1 MLFNLYNFRNANLSV
16 FYKLTI
22 KFYSFLFNV
31 FLLEIYN
38 QIMETKEQILKP
50 IAYTFGLFLGL
61 VIILS
66 LIIEPFIAQ
75 KIIFSIL
82 SFSATLLV
90 FITGIKKFKTKN
102 ANKISLVDTIKIG
115 LAIAVIGALIAAI
128 YTYVNLNYIT
138 EQTTSNNYNYAMLII
153 RTLSVGLI
161 ISLVTG
167 LIVKNE
173 R

>member
-1 MLFNLYNFRNANLSV
+1 M
-16 FYKLTI
+16 
-22 KFYSFLFNV
+22 
-31 FLLEIYN
+31 
-38 QIMETKEQILKP
+38 
-50 IAYTFGLFLGL
+50 
-61 VIILS
+61 
-66 LIIEPFIAQ
+66 
-75 KIIFSIL
+75 
-82 SFSATLLV
+82 
-90 FITGIKKFKTKN
+90 
-102 ANKISLVDTIKIG
+102 DTIKIG
-115 LAIAVIGALIAAI
+115 LAIAVIGALIAAL